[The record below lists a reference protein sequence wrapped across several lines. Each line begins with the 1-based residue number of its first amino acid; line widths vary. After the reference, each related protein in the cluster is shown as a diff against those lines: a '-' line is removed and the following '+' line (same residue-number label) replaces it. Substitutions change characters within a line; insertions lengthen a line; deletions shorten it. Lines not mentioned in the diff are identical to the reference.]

1 MLFYRRRTEGRPTH
15 ILDRSLSQ
23 SFADEVRVQK
33 AKFHPSSESAPEE
46 QGEEEEMQC
55 EEEGG
60 QERKRS
66 RNEVHR
72 TILTLTH
79 VTEVSSCLYPLVFS
93 QQSGSGDDVFAGDGA
108 AAASSMEEPD

>member
-46 QGEEEEMQC
+46 EEMQC
-55 EEEGG
+55 EEE
-60 QERKRS
+60 
-66 RNEVHR
+66 
-72 TILTLTH
+72 
-79 VTEVSSCLYPLVFS
+79 
-93 QQSGSGDDVFAGDGA
+93 
-108 AAASSMEEPD
+108 EEEEEEEEIVMVESD

>member
-33 AKFHPSSESAPEE
+33 AKFCPSSESAPEE
-46 QGEEEEMQC
+46 GEEEEMQC

-79 VTEVSSCLYPLVFS
+79 VTEVSSCLDPLVLS
-93 QQSGSGDDVFAGDGA
+93 QQSGSGDDVFPRDGA
-108 AAASSMEEPD
+108 TAASSMEEPD

>member
-72 TILTLTH
+72 TILTLTD
-79 VTEVSSCLYPLVFS
+79 SCHRGF
-93 QQSGSGDDVFAGDGA
+93 
-108 AAASSMEEPD
+108 